1 MIHKTTKKNSIS
13 FDHRRSFLLV
23 LLRPGQQ
30 VFNKTYAGVVLNIL
44 ETGSVH
50 AARVYSFHVS
60 VIVLQ

>member
-1 MIHKTTKKNSIS
+1 MIHKIILKNSIS
-13 FDHRRSFLLV
+13 FDHH
-23 LLRPGQQ
+23 
-30 VFNKTYAGVVLNIL
+30 AGVVLNIL